1 MECRTDKIKATYGVE
16 SVIEPGDLGER
27 RILVHIKICPFS
39 LSPGNMSFISQRR
52 QINMVAVSKLKRA
65 HGLRPLMTRLFAN
78 FLHPEFVIQ
87 SPGQLKTD
95 T

>member
-1 MECRTDKIKATYGVE
+1 
-16 SVIEPGDLGER
+16 
-27 RILVHIKICPFS
+27 
-39 LSPGNMSFISQRR
+39 
-52 QINMVAVSKLKRA
+52 MVAVSKLKRA